1 MEATSLGAHEAGD
14 HVVGVTAPS
23 VFPNR
28 AGANG
33 YISTETPAALLIERM
48 VLLAEGSS
56 AAIALW
62 GSLGTAAEPIVTW
75 NFAPVAHFT
84 DQEPK
89 PIIAVGEP

>member
-1 MEATSLGAHEAGD
+1 MEAMSLGAHEVGG

-33 YISTETPAALLIERM
+33 YISTETPAASLIERM
-48 VLLAEGSS
+48 VLLADGSS

-62 GSLGTAAEPIVTW
+62 GSLGTATELIVTG
-75 NFAPVAHFT
+75 NFARVAHFT
-84 DQEPK
+84 DHEPK